1 MEITLTDLQTIGG
14 AVVVIALLV
23 QLLKGRISKQATPLV
38 AILLG
43 VVVVVAAELALGLSG
58 SEAIG
63 NAVLR
68 GLLAG
73 AASVGLYDVQKPTGL
88 LRSKK

>member
-1 MEITLTDLQTIGG
+1 MEITLTDFQTVGG
-14 AVVVIALLV
+14 AVVVIAVLT
-23 QLLKGRISKQATPLV
+23 QLLKGHLTKQATPLV
-38 AILLG
+38 AVLLG
-43 VVVVVAAELALGLSG
+43 IVVVVAAELALGHSEP
-58 SEAIG
+58 EAIG

-73 AASVGLYDVQKPTGL
+73 AAAVGLYDVQKPVGL